1 MVGINSFPASSHVRR
16 PCHEALGESQ
26 AISCIGWELYAG
38 AVEKVQASE
47 RVKFSVLSVLTYT
60 QCTVRD

>member
-1 MVGINSFPASSHVRR
+1 MVGINSFPASSCEET
-16 PCHEALGESQ
+16 CHEAPGESQ

-60 QCTVRD
+60 QCTIRD